1 MPISR
6 RSTLFNTPGLPAKM
20 PHFQNPGVVMAN
32 FKTHLQVASIGS
44 GLACS
49 LFYTS
54 GHLSEGEAFLCWIMG
69 TLGGILPD
77 IDSDN
82 SHSLGILF
90 GAFSIIACGFT
101 AVAWIHTWPL
111 VWVWGACVLVYLGVQ
126 FGVRYVFARFTAHRG
141 IFHSLLACL
150 LFMFLAAS
158 GGVLLGASS
167 TVSWFLA
174 IFLGF
179 GYCVHLLL
187 DEMFGVD
194 FMNVEIKRSFGSA
207 FKLFDYKNARTSG
220 LMAVVVVAAFFL
232 TPSYAEFISI
242 ILDKQTY
249 LTLVANITP

>member
-1 MPISR
+1 
-6 RSTLFNTPGLPAKM
+6 
-20 PHFQNPGVVMAN
+20 MAN

-54 GHLSEGEAFLCWIMG
+54 GHLSAGEAFLCWVMG

-101 AVAWIHTWPL
+101 AVAWIHIWPL
-111 VWVWGACVLVYLGVQ
+111 AWVWVACTLVYILVQ
-126 FGVRYVFARFTAHRG
+126 FGVRYIFARFTVHRG

-158 GGVLLGASS
+158 GAALLGASG
-167 TVSWFLA
+167 TTSWFLA
-174 IFLGF
+174 VFLGF
-179 GYCVHLLL
+179 GYSVHLLL

-207 FKLFDYKNARTSG
+207 FKLFDYKNARSSG
-220 LMAVVVVAAFFL
+220 LMVLSVAAAFFL

-242 ILDKQTY
+242 VLDRQTY
-249 LTLVANITP
+249 LTLVTNIVP